1 MVLLIYFLID
11 PIHLFPSMVLHE
23 IPSHKILH
31 PKTIYHILYYMVF
44 SIILMEPYIM
54 DYQHMIVIIMMNNCL
69 HILQIQNLKY
79 YYNTKN
85 QNKKKILIPAIF
97 TTPSLLRILA
107 GFKSL
112 WIIPNL
118 TSSLKPLTIYIIIY
132 EAYLT

>member
-1 MVLLIYFLID
+1 
-11 PIHLFPSMVLHE
+11 
-23 IPSHKILH
+23 
-31 PKTIYHILYYMVF
+31 
-44 SIILMEPYIM
+44 MEPYIM

-79 YYNTKN
+79 YYNTKD

-112 WIIPNL
+112 
-118 TSSLKPLTIYIIIY
+118 
-132 EAYLT
+132 